1 LIVTGFIAPKG
12 LRVVPAASYVLIVC
26 PGRNPE
32 VLATTR
38 EKLLFAGAN
47 GGPFVV
53 ADFPPLV
60 VIDVPIGISP
70 EGQVPVKV
78 NRIGLTEVAVI
89 TVHVPRLAGRPNMVS
104 PIAIVPPVILL
115 T

>member
-1 LIVTGFIAPKG
+1 MQVSKEAETELIVTGFIAPKG

-47 GGPFVV
+47 GGAFVV
-53 ADFPPLV
+53 VVPVPVLLV
-60 VIDVPIGISP
+60 TVVPIGISP

-78 NRIGLTEVAVI
+78 N
-89 TVHVPRLAGRPNMVS
+89 
-104 PIAIVPPVILL
+104 
-115 T
+115 

>member
-1 LIVTGFIAPKG
+1 MAPKG

-47 GGPFVV
+47 GGAFVV
-53 ADFPPLV
+53 AVLPPLV
-60 VIDVPIGISP
+60 VIDVLIGISP

-78 NRIGLTEVAVI
+78 NRIGLTEDAFT
-89 TVHVPRLAGRPNMVS
+89 TVHVPRLAGRPDMVS
-104 PIAIVPPVILL
+104 PFAIGPLIVP